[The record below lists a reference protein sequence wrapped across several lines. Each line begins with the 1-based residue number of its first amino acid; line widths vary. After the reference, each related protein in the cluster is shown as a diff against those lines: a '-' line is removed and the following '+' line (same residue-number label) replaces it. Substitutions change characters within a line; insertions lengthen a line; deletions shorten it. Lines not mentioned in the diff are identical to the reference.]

1 MGSCH
6 FNLQRIQAYR
16 SEEPGRTGID
26 GGVCPVQYSDDRPP
40 SAPLLPPFLFPP
52 HPLSLSPLLS
62 PLLSP
67 RSSSFS

>member
-26 GGVCPVQYSDDRPP
+26 GGVCPVLYPDDRPP
-40 SAPLLPPFLFPP
+40 FCPPF
-52 HPLSLSPLLS
+52 S
-62 PLLSP
+62 SP
-67 RSSSFS
+67 RTPYLYPPYYPPVPPPSPERM